1 MKKKK
6 MIFAVAILATGIFT
20 ACKSNDCPVCNDN
33 TVVEKD
39 GGVVING
46 VCWAKC
52 NVGTFGT
59 FVSKPTDYG
68 MLYQW
73 NRKTAYDNINAS
85 AVTGWDKT
93 SSVDSVWV
101 KANDPSPAGWR
112 VPTIAEIG
120 TLFEKDKVKNEW
132 LQVDGVFGTKFTDLS
147 TGKSIFLPAAGF
159 REIYDGSLYNV
170 GTSGTYWSSTELN
183 STGAFYLF
191 FGSGLAYLANYGKT
205 HGDSVRP
212 VAE

>member
-1 MKKKK
+1 MKR
-6 MIFAVAILATGIFT
+6 INVFFAVAILATGIFT
-20 ACKSNDCPVCNDN
+20 ACKSNDCPVCDN

-73 NRKTAYDNINAS
+73 NRKTAYDNTTAG
-85 AVTGWDKT
+85 AVTGWDATYPK
-93 SSVDSVWV
+93 DSVWV

-112 VPTIAEIG
+112 VPTVVEIA
-120 TLFEKDKVKNEW
+120 TLLEKDKMKNEW
-132 LQVDGVFGTKFTDLS
+132 VEVDGVFGTKFTDLS
-147 TGKSIFLPAAGF
+147 TNKSIFLPAAGY
-159 REIYDGSLYNV
+159 RSYLDGTLFDV
-170 GTSGTYWSSTELN
+170 GSGGYYWSSTGQSSIYAYHLYIDRVSAGLN
-183 STGAFYLF
+183 GNDEAFGF
-191 FGSGLAYLANYGKT
+191 
-205 HGDSVRP
+205 SVRP